1 MMFYKL
7 GVTLSKMS
15 NKQFAQYLETHNSPF
30 QRFQLINDQYQIW
43 SNMINLIFEWIHGT
57 HEIKYTDLLVLWLV
71 LETRF
76 SPNDQPRHSDFL
88 LYVPSLMSSV
98 VMRRSK
104 VYNDLVKGTKIW
116 NHNKDKDLL
125 ALESNSEPAGR
136 SSIGYTRD
144 FCFVL
149 WFRHNLSHTHPKSM
163 AAPTKLPSM
172 PTIGRRHLESQSR
185 EKGKLNFTCIWQGKA
200 WQLLC
205 TLLKHVLMLFCAVN
219 WKIQPFPEILPP
231 FSSFF

>member
-1 MMFYKL
+1 M
-7 GVTLSKMS
+7 G
-15 NKQFAQYLETHNSPF
+15 NEN
-30 QRFQLINDQYQIW
+30 
-43 SNMINLIFEWIHGT
+43 
-57 HEIKYTDLLVLWLV
+57 
-71 LETRF
+71 
-76 SPNDQPRHSDFL
+76 
-88 LYVPSLMSSV
+88 
-98 VMRRSK
+98 
-104 VYNDLVKGTKIW
+104 
-116 NHNKDKDLL
+116 NH
-125 ALESNSEPAGR
+125 SEPAGR

-149 WFRHNLSHTHPKSM
+149 WFRYNLSHTHPKSM

-205 TLLKHVLMLFCAVN
+205 TLLKHVLMLFCAIN

-231 FSSFF
+231 FSSFFNYPRLTLVSLLKCDDIRRDAAVLRLSASYKQDHVHQ